1 MAGQYTYSS
10 KQVSI
15 IAGVAEIKGYG
26 DGDFVSIEMVED
38 AFTPISGGD
47 GEVTWSQNPSTLS
60 TVTITLMASSPSN
73 DVLSAIHLTDRQT
86 GLGTFPLFVKDNSG
100 RDLFISDAARII
112 KMATISKGKEVGS
125 REWTISAANSQM
137 FAGGN

>member
-1 MAGQYTYSS
+1 MSNYTYNS

-15 IAGVAEIKGYG
+15 LAGTAEIKNYG

-38 AFTPISGGD
+38 AFTPISSSD
-47 GEVTWSQNPSTLS
+47 GHTTWSMNPSTLA

-73 DVLSAIHLTDRQT
+73 DALSTLHISDRST
-86 GLGTFPLFVKDNSG
+86 GLGVFPLFVKDNSG

-112 KMATISKGKEVGS
+112 KMATITKGKEIGT
-125 REWTISAANSQM
+125 REWTISCANSTM
-137 FAGGN
+137 FVGGN